1 MAQDLRKLKL
11 RPLGV
16 ACDASVVYNIPLMI
30 QVTRKDSKESLENLL
45 RRFNRKVSQS
55 GAIAV
60 VKQNQHFE
68 KPLSKRERRAKAII
82 RQERKA
88 IKLRKMKLGQR

>member
-1 MAQDLRKLKL
+1 M
-11 RPLGV
+11 
-16 ACDASVVYNIPLMI
+16 YNRHLMI

-45 RRFNRKVSQS
+45 RRFNRKVQQS

-60 VKQNQHFE
+60 VKNNQYFE
-68 KPLSKRERRAKAII
+68 KPISKRERRSKAII

-88 IKLRKMKLGQR
+88 IKLRKIKLGQR

>member
-1 MAQDLRKLKL
+1 M
-11 RPLGV
+11 
-16 ACDASVVYNIPLMI
+16 YNKFLMI

-45 RRFNRKVSQS
+45 RRFNRKVQQS

-60 VKQNQHFE
+60 VKQKQYFE
-68 KPLSKRERRAKAII
+68 KPISKRERRTKAII

-88 IKLRKMKLGQR
+88 IKLRKIKLGQR